1 MSARASSANVYKI
14 FPTSLYRLGMF
25 DHDSTPRAN
34 HAEWTQAFDEQL
46 KELADYVETE
56 LIRLWSDLERD
67 PGKTNLQAIRRL
79 PAGTLLALQ
88 RPVRLGA
95 LQGDVYPV
103 LSGINASDRVI
114 LNGSAGLRHGSPI
127 RLKR

>member
-1 MSARASSANVYKI
+1 VTRSFGQSFVFVVGNV
-14 FPTSLYRLGMF
+14 
-25 DHDSTPRAN
+25 
-34 HAEWTQAFDEQL
+34 
-46 KELADYVETE
+46 ADLV
-56 LIRLWSDLERD
+56 RD
-67 PGKTNLQAIRRL
+67 PGQTNLQAIRRL

-95 LQGDVYPV
+95 LQGDAYPV